1 MPFEHCQHVYRNM
14 NANPCPLCG
23 GDTHETDF
31 KSTNDLHKQHL
42 AEGKDAPYK
51 CDDCGGTIRGW
62 WDI

>member
-1 MPFEHCQHVYRNM
+1 MPFEHCEHVYRNM
-14 NANPCPLCG
+14 NQNPCPLCG

-31 KSTNDLHKQHL
+31 KLTNDLHTQHL